1 MKLRQR
7 LSAWNAGM
15 FGFGEE
21 RARGRSCMMI
31 SAVFEHM
38 ISSLST
44 GVFYTSFLM
53 INGID
58 LVNIGIIAFVP
69 YIANC
74 FSIFSPSILERFKK
88 RKGVLAAA
96 RIAVHT
102 LNLLGIT
109 VLPNFVHDP
118 GARVAWFVVL
128 VFLSNIINGLFSS
141 GYSVWQV
148 NFIPENV
155 RADFFSIR
163 IFVQSL
169 VGNIFALCSSILAD
183 ALIGSA
189 YEQTVII
196 AFRYLA
202 YGLGL
207 LDVLILSLPKEYP
220 YAQTTAKPRLRDIV
234 VKPFRHKKF
243 VLTVGIVFIYT
254 FCNNVPAG
262 SLNYYLLNN
271 IGIAYTFIYFI
282 SVLYPLFL
290 AFGLPLWK
298 RLIGRVGW
306 FKTFAISELTLF
318 PTYVMYAFVT
328 RNNYLWLWFALRL
341 MQHLFGIGAGVSN
354 ANMLY
359 INLPKED
366 QTNYSAFHTLATN
379 IAAFLG
385 MMAGTGFIAAF
396 PDLALPFAG
405 MEFTNV
411 QVLLLVQAFGA
422 LLVPLA
428 IFKFLPKL
436 TPDEA

>member
-1 MKLRQR
+1 MKIRQKI
-7 LSAWNAGM
+7 SAWNGGM
-15 FGFGEE
+15 FGFKEE

-38 ISSLST
+38 IANLST

-58 LVNIGIIAFVP
+58 IVNIGIITFVP

-118 GARVAWFVVL
+118 SARVAWFVVL

-148 NFIPENV
+148 NFIPENI

-163 IFVQSL
+163 MFTQSL
-169 VGNIFALCSSILAD
+169 VGNVFAMCSSLVAD
-183 ALIGSA
+183 ALIGSP
-189 YEQTVII
+189 YEQTII
-196 AFRYLA
+196 IGFRYLA
-202 YGLGL
+202 YAIGL
-207 LDVLILSLPKEYP
+207 LDVFILSLPKEYP
-220 YAQTTAKPRLRDIV
+220 YAQTTHKPRLKDII

-243 VLTVGIVFIYT
+243 VLTIGIVFIYT

-262 SLNYYLLNN
+262 ALNYYLLNN

-290 AFGLPLWK
+290 AFGLPVWK

-328 RNNYLWLWFALRL
+328 KNNYLWLWFALRL
-341 MQHLFGIGAGVSN
+341 MQHFFGIGAGVSN

-359 INLPKED
+359 INLPRED

-396 PDLALPFAG
+396 PNLALPFAG
-405 MEFTNV
+405 IEFTNV
-411 QVLLLVQAFGA
+411 QVLLLVQALGS
-422 LLVPLA
+422 LLVPLF
-428 IFKFLPKL
+428 IFRFLPQL
-436 TPDEA
+436 TPDET

>member
-1 MKLRQR
+1 MKLSQR
-7 LSAWNAGM
+7 FRAWNAGM
-15 FGFGEE
+15 FGFKEE
-21 RARGRSCMMI
+21 RARGRTCMMI
-31 SAVFEHM
+31 SAIFEHM
-38 ISSLST
+38 IANLST

-58 LVNIGIIAFVP
+58 IVNIGIITFVP

-118 GARVAWFVVL
+118 SARVAWFVVL
-128 VFLSNIINGLFSS
+128 VFLSNILNGLFSS

-148 NFIPENV
+148 NFIPQSV

-163 IFVQSL
+163 MFVQSL
-169 VGNIFALCSSILAD
+169 VGNIFALGSSVLAD

-189 YEQTVII
+189 YEQAVII
-196 AFRYLA
+196 GFRYLA
-202 YGLGL
+202 YAIGLI
-207 LDVLILSLPKEYP
+207 DVLILSLPREYP
-220 YAQTTAKPRLRDIV
+220 YAQTTNKPHLKDIIT
-234 VKPFRHKKF
+234 KPFRHKKF
-243 VLTVGIVFIYT
+243 ALTMGIVFLYT
-254 FCNNVPAG
+254 FCNNVPAA

-271 IGIAYTFIYFI
+271 IGITYTFIYFI

-306 FKTFAISELTLF
+306 LKTFAISELTLF
-318 PTYVMYAFVT
+318 PTYVMYSFVT
-328 RNNYLWLWFALRL
+328 KNNYLWLWFTLRL
-341 MQHLFGIGAGVSN
+341 MQHFFGIGAGVSN

-379 IAAFLG
+379 VAAFLG

-396 PDLALPFAG
+396 PDLGLRLLG
-405 MEFTNV
+405 TEFTNV
-411 QVLLLVQAFGA
+411 QVLLWVQAAGT
-422 LLVPLA
+422 LLLPLF
-428 IFKFLPKL
+428 IFKFLPHI
-436 TPDEA
+436 TPDEE

>member
-15 FGFGEE
+15 FGFREE

-31 SAVFEHM
+31 SAIFEHM
-38 ISSLST
+38 ITNLST
-44 GVFYTSFLM
+44 GIFYTSFLM

-58 LVNIGIIAFVP
+58 IVNIGIIAFVP

-96 RIAVHT
+96 RIAAHT

-118 GARVAWFVVL
+118 TVRVACFVVL

-148 NFIPENV
+148 NFIPESV

-163 IFVQSL
+163 MFLQSL
-169 VGNIFALCSSILAD
+169 VGNVFALCSSILAD

-202 YGLGL
+202 YGIALV
-207 LDVLILSLPKEYP
+207 DVLILSLPKEYP
-220 YAQTTAKPRLRDIV
+220 YAQTAAKPRLRDIV
-234 VKPFRHKKF
+234 VKPFKHKKF
-243 VLTVGIVFIYT
+243 VLTISIVFLYT

-290 AFGLPLWK
+290 AFGLPMWK
-298 RLIGRVGW
+298 RVIGRVGW
-306 FKTFAISELTLF
+306 FKTFAISELLLF

-405 MEFTNV
+405 VEFTNV
-411 QVLLLVQAFGA
+411 QILLLVQAMGSV
-422 LLVPLA
+422 LVPLTV
-428 IFKFLPKL
+428 FKLMPKI